1 MAGKGG
7 YQAPENPA
15 VQSGPGSL
23 SQRTDGGPASKQAAR
38 YIAGGDYGDGGL
50 MDIQGGAPMEAAST
64 PKPTS
69 PNIAQMAD
77 TGNALPSLTG
87 MTQRPWESETTPHNA
102 PQQPDPRTQ
111 ENYDLINRYLPDL
124 KAALNFPGVPDSYVK
139 FVNYLDSQV
148 K

>member
-7 YQAPENPA
+7 YQKPNNPA

-50 MDIQGGAPMEAAST
+50 MDIQGGAAMAATPETAKPMPAE
-64 PKPTS
+64 P
-69 PNIAQMAD
+69 QMQEM
-77 TGNALPSLTG
+77 GNALPSLTG

-111 ENYDLINRYLPDL
+111 ENNDLINRYLPDL

>member
-23 SQRTDGGPASKQAAR
+23 SQRTDGGPASKQAAK

-50 MDIQGGAPMEAAST
+50 MDIQNGAPMEAAST
-64 PKPTS
+64 PKPAA
-69 PNIAQMAD
+69 PNMAQMAE

-87 MTQRPWESETTPHNA
+87 MTQRPWESETTDHNA

-111 ENYDLINRYLPDL
+111 ENNDLINRYLPDL